1 MKAAGKYSYGGIF
14 GISSRGLGDSSK
26 KSVFCILSSVFCILS
41 LGLYG
46 CSAIQSIRRQQLSYE
61 KLSASYN
68 QAILKTGSSLDVLQ
82 VIRKTD
88 SDLMPPLTE
97 TPFFSQN
104 DTTIASTGQSKNG
117 FQTWVTVVAF
127 DEQSMVARRKY
138 FYLIDEKAWIRPAGI
153 RHLQIVPKPGLI
165 FDSQIVLP
173 AEELDKPYITEEAR
187 QIAILKLVAE
197 SWHKDTGSLSH
208 DNRTLAASGMLM
220 DHVFKTILMEF
231 DKSPSLA
238 KNLSDKNGVKF
249 NHINL
254 DKGKIRTTVE
264 GNVVTV
270 KCMLGVFIHLFDKQY

>member
-26 KSVFCILSSVFCILS
+26 KSVFCILYSVSCILS

-46 CSAIQSIRRQQLSYE
+46 CSAIQSIRRQQLSHE

-68 QAILKTGSSLDVLQ
+68 QATLKTSSSLDVLQ

-88 SDLMPPLTE
+88 SDLMPRLTE
-97 TPFFSQN
+97 TPLLSQN

-117 FQTWVTVVAF
+117 YKTWVTLVAF

-138 FYLIDEKAWIRPAGI
+138 FYLIDEKAWI
-153 RHLQIVPKPGLI
+153 KPGLI

-197 SWHKDTGSLSH
+197 SWHKDAGSLSH
-208 DNRTLAASGMLM
+208 DNRTLAASGVLM

-254 DKGKIRTTVE
+254 DKGRIRTTVE